1 MSVRTDA
8 RGARLINATRDALL
22 AERLFVADTYLS
34 RLRGL
39 IGHAPLAS
47 GDALWIRPCQQV
59 HTHFMGYPLHV
70 IFLDAEQRVLRVVQD
85 MRPWRVS
92 PWVRQA
98 KSAIEFNAA
107 RAIAVAEGDCLRVT
121 Q

>member
-1 MSVRTDA
+1 MSADA
-8 RGARLINATRDALL
+8 RSAKLINAARDEVL
-22 AERLFVADTYLS
+22 AERLFVADSYFA

-39 IGHAPLAS
+39 IARAPLAA

-70 IFLDAEQRVLRVVQD
+70 VFLDAEQRVLRVVEHL
-85 MRPWRVS
+85 RPWRVS

-98 KSAIEFNAA
+98 RSAIEFNAA
-107 RAIAVAEGDCLRVT
+107 QALAVAEGERLRVVE
-121 Q
+121 

>member
-1 MSVRTDA
+1 MK
-8 RGARLINATRDALL
+8 LINATRDAVL
-22 AERLFVADTYLS
+22 ATHLFVADSYLA

-39 IGHAPLAS
+39 IGHEPLSEDA
-47 GDALWIRPCQQV
+47 ALWIRPCQQV

-70 IFLDAEQRVLRVVQD
+70 VFVDAEQRVLRVVEH

-98 KSAIEFNAA
+98 QSVIELNGAC
-107 RAIAVAEGDCLRVT
+107 AIAVAEGDCLRVAE
-121 Q
+121 